1 MDIMDR
7 SILKCISENSR
18 RLRIKNLIKEI
29 SLENKDVRR
38 VIFNSIKEL
47 LN

>member
-1 MDIMDR
+1 MVKSD
-7 SILKCISENSR
+7 CPYEISENSR

-29 SLENKDVRR
+29 SLENKDVRS